1 MGFTWSVREL
11 RVLEDPNFIDRLGH
25 YIHGQQSNG
34 YRFAMDVMGYK
45 AMYYSKE
52 FEDLVKSES
61 TISTLKTEVQQVCRG
76 AFSKLGAE
84 SWEVSFKAEALIRNE
99 LDPSTHLPI
108 GEIDYATDLIYSNTI
123 LYSVSE
129 NGDVLFT
136 DWLKTHGLIEKPNFS
151 KEVFSQPDA
160 EFTMQLQS
168 NIAL

>member
-11 RVLEDPNFIDRLGH
+11 RILEDPNFIDRLGH
-25 YIHGQQSNG
+25 YIHDQQSKD

-52 FEDLVKSES
+52 FEELVKSES
-61 TISTLKTEVQQVCRG
+61 TISKLKTEIQQVCRG

-99 LDPSTHLPI
+99 LDPKTNLPI

-129 NGDVLFT
+129 NGDVLFL
-136 DWLKTHGLIEKPNFS
+136 DWLKTHGLITNPNFS
-151 KEVFSQPDA
+151 SDVFSKPES
-160 EFTMQLQS
+160 EFA
-168 NIAL
+168 IAL

>member
-11 RVLEDPNFIDRLGH
+11 RILEDPNFIDRLGH
-25 YIHGQQSNG
+25 YIHDQQSKD
-34 YRFAMDVMGYK
+34 YRFSMDVMGYK

-52 FEDLVKSES
+52 FEELVKSES
-61 TISTLKTEVQQVCRG
+61 TISKLKTEVQQVCRG

-99 LDPSTHLPI
+99 LDTKTHLPI
-108 GEIDYATDLIYSNTI
+108 GAIDYATDLIYSNTI

-136 DWLKTHGLIEKPNFS
+136 DWLKTHELIPKPDFSRDVFS
-151 KEVFSQPDA
+151 KPEA
-160 EFTMQLQS
+160 EFKM
-168 NIAL
+168 AL